1 MASAADLRAEAQRIR
16 DFALTVT
23 DPDVLDQIQAMILEL
38 ERRARELGN
47 DDALGVCTSMQRMTY
62 RLILQEDKRYSVEMI
77 TSTGKWSLILDFRD
91 QAEADAWIV
100 QTKWSSNRMTDRGTE
115 AGLRN

>member
-47 DDALGVCTSMQRMTY
+47 DDALGSMYKHATNDISPYSARRQTLQR
-62 RLILQEDKRYSVEMI
+62 
-77 TSTGKWSLILDFRD
+77 RD
-91 QAEADAWIV
+91 DHLH
-100 QTKWSSNRMTDRGTE
+100 G
-115 AGLRN
+115 